1 MTVHKK
7 DVVSLLKKIAV
18 YMELKG
24 ENPFKIS
31 AFYKAANALERD
43 ARSLSDIHDFTLI
56 SGIGKGTSAV
66 IEEFIKTGESKT
78 LQTLQKEVPEGLI
91 PLLQLP
97 GLGGKKIA
105 KLYKDL
111 GVVDIDSLK
120 KACEEHKVQSL
131 QGFGKVTEEKI
142 LAAIDEMNKK
152 TGRLPLAYMLP
163 IAEKI
168 EKFLE
173 KGQGNGIVR
182 FSRAGSLRRMKETIK
197 DLDFIIAAENKEAVR
212 DYILTMPNITE
223 IIAKGDTK
231 ISIELKFDVKV
242 QVDFRIVHPKEF
254 ISALH
259 HFTGSK
265 EHNVKMRQLAKERG
279 EKISEY
285 GVEIIE
291 TGEVLTFESEK
302 ELYAHFQLP
311 YIPPEVREDGE
322 EVEKYKGNLISLE
335 EIKGDLHMHS
345 TWSDGAHS
353 IKEMAEAAKRKGYKY
368 IAITD
373 HSQFL
378 KVANGLTPDQLKEQ
392 KEEID
397 MLNEQYSDFTI
408 FRGIEMDILPDGTL
422 DYDDDCLKELDI
434 VIASIHSNFSQPQS
448 VIMKRLKAALYNNHV
463 DIIAHPTGRLIG
475 RREGYDVDIEMLL
488 ELAKETDTILEL
500 NANPNRLDLCVEHLK
515 KAKEYGVKVV
525 INTDAHS
532 INMLEHMEIGVAY
545 ARKAFIQPDDVVNT
559 WDVEQLKQFLK
570 RKD

>member
-152 TGRLPLAYMLP
+152 PGRLPLAYMLP

-291 TGEVLTFESEK
+291 TGKVLTFESEK

-378 KVANGLTPDQLKEQ
+378 KVANGLTPEQLKEQ